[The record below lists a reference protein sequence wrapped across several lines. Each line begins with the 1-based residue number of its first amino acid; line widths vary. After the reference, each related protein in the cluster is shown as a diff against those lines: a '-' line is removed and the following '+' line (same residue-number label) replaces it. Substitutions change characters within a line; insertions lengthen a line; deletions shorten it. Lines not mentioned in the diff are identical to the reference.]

1 MRKRPERYPLWLTEK
16 EHTQLKEKASKA
28 GVSRATLLRNYI
40 SDKPMIDGDVV
51 EELRRLRVEIS
62 RIGNNL
68 NQIAKRWNESG
79 SDMRDLAFIDQYLNE
94 ILEDIK
100 EVKEYCHSTYSS
112 QRR

>member
-1 MRKRPERYPLWLTEK
+1 MRLSEK
-16 EHTQLKEKASKA
+16 EYSHLEAKAKKA

-40 SDKPMIDGDVV
+40 SDRPMVDGAVA

-79 SDMRDLAFIDQYLNE
+79 SDMRDLAFINELLNE
-94 ILEDIK
+94 ISGDIK
-100 EVKEYCHSTYSS
+100 EVKEYCYSTHS
-112 QRR
+112 RKRK